1 MLLDDAEM
9 KGQEVEEQFLSTR
22 PPDLQGAG
30 GGAPN
35 ALPTIPGN
43 SIQPDSTAALQP
55 AKIPPSEARERFRCK
70 YGQNLHFVLHC
81 SLYCAVLRLWR
92 RSDRLRGKLQFSKPP
107 RLLPTQLAVRV
118 GDQGAAPL
126 PGSDPSVVPGRG
138 GTLPLSV

>member
-43 SIQPDSTAALQP
+43 SIQPDSTAAPQP

-70 YGQNLHFVLHC
+70 YRQNLHFVLHC
-81 SLYCAVLRLWR
+81 SLYCAILRLWR
-92 RSDRLRGKLQFSKPP
+92 RSDRLRGKLQFSEPP
-107 RLLPTQLAVRV
+107 RLLPTQLVVRV